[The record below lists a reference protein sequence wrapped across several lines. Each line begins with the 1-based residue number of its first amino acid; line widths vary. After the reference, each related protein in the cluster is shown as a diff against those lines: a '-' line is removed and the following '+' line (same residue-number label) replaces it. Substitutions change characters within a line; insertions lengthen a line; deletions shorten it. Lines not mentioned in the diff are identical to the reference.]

1 MRVTI
6 EKLVYGG
13 SGLART
19 DQGVVF
25 VPRTAPG
32 DVVEVEFVERKADY
46 AVARLVAVLEP
57 SADRQSPTCPN
68 YETAGCCHWQ
78 HIRYPRQLEIK
89 ESILRETLQRT
100 ARIPWQEPIPALTSI
115 DHHYRLRA

>member
-57 SADRQSPTCPN
+57 SGDRQSPTCPN
-68 YETAGCCHWQ
+68 YESAGCCHWQ
-78 HIRYPRQLEIK
+78 HIRYHRQLEIK
-89 ESILRETLQRT
+89 EAILRETLHRT
-100 ARIPWQEPIPALTSI
+100 ARIPWEAPIPIVSGPDL
-115 DHHYRLRA
+115 H